1 MTKPLG
7 DAKTAEQ
14 ALTELFMTLLVLGS
28 AIATFLAWFLPQ
40 TKSGAVLRR
49 FNYPQFL
56 TAVLLTLFLASVLM
70 TVLRPHSKR
79 RTVAFRI
86 AAVWIGGIA
95 ALVVAEAGCSL
106 LPVDDLTNPWLMW
119 SDDTIE
125 NGSDGLVWERKAHL
139 KWRGRSTGAM
149 ALKLGIPD
157 PYAETVTF
165 QTDFEG
171 FRNSRDLRRAELI
184 FIGDSFTEAGNV
196 AEEDSFAQRVAV
208 EMGVTCRNLGRIN
221 YSPKEEL
228 IVLQKYG
235 LRCQPGTVIWQIC
248 EHNDLPDQH
257 DYDRWIARGA
267 PPISLNSSAVAGL
280 QNRAW
285 QLRSPTYRLFTSL
298 RQRASW
304 KINAIFRDSDD
315 MTHEILFGDIPT
327 SQQCAA
333 GHPGW
338 SSLAATIREG
348 VDLLRDNDVRLIVV
362 LIPMKIR
369 AIVGP
374 STEFSDH
381 TSRLLVKNVGHVR
394 HEMLVSHLKKLCDS
408 LDVTL
413 IDPTQEF
420 RERSVAGELVYF
432 PLDEHL
438 SPAGHAIVASQIAET
453 LRRHESVV
461 PD

>member
-1 MTKPLG
+1 MTKPLD

-14 ALTELFMTLLVLGS
+14 ALTEMFWALIVVGWT
-28 AIATFLAWFLPQ
+28 IAAFLAWFLPQ
-40 TKSGAVLRR
+40 SKPGAVLGR
-49 FNYPQFL
+49 FSYPQFL
-56 TAVLLTLFLASVLM
+56 TAVLLTLFLASALM
-70 TVLRPHSKR
+70 TVLRPRPKR

-86 AAVWIGGIA
+86 AAVWIGGIS

-125 NGSDGLVWERKAHL
+125 NGIDGLVWERKAHL
-139 KWRGRSTGAM
+139 KWHGRSTGAM

-157 PYAETVTF
+157 PYAEIVTF

-171 FRNSRDLRRAELI
+171 FRNSRDLRRADLI

-235 LRCQPGTVIWQIC
+235 LRGQPRTVIWQIC

-257 DYDRWIARGA
+257 DYDQWIARGA
-267 PPISLNSSAVAGL
+267 PPIPLNSSAVSGL
-280 QNRAW
+280 QYRAW

-298 RQRASW
+298 RQQASW
-304 KINAIFRDSDD
+304 KFNAIFRDSDD

-327 SQQCAA
+327 FQQCAA

-338 SSLAATIREG
+338 PSLAATIREG
-348 VDLLRDNDVRLIVV
+348 AELLRDNDIHLIVV

-369 AIVGP
+369 AMVGP
-374 STEFSDH
+374 STNFSDV
-381 TSRLLVKNVGHVR
+381 TSWLLVKNVGHAR
-394 HEMLVSHLKKLCDS
+394 EDTLAFFLRNLCDS
-408 LDVTL
+408 LHVTL
-413 IDPTQEF
+413 IDSTLEL
-420 RERSVAGELVYF
+420 RERTAAGELVYF
-432 PLDEHL
+432 PLDAHL
-438 SPAGHAIVASQIAET
+438 SPPGHAVVANQIAMT
-453 LRRHESVV
+453 LRQHDSVV